1 MRSRIRDSTSTLRT
15 QVDRPMSNEPIATP
29 LEDILEQLPQEQQER
44 IKKRTE
50 ELIAQEMT
58 LQELRKSLGLTQTDI
73 AKILDVGQDSVS
85 RLERRDDLLLSTLRE
100 YIVAAGGQLRLVAEF
115 PDRPSV
121 DLSVLTDPQPS
132 NQ

>member
-1 MRSRIRDSTSTLRT
+1 MRDLTSTLRT
-15 QVDRPMSNEPIATP
+15 QVDKPMSNEPIATP
-29 LEDILEQLPQEQQER
+29 FEDILEQLPQEQQER
-44 IKKRTE
+44 IKQRTE